1 LGGGD
6 AQMSATP
13 ILDAMKGFQRDIR
26 NAAVM
31 EIKVD
36 LLNWLEEEIKT
47 GHIRQTR
54 AIDKIIKKVHE
65 LK

>member
-1 LGGGD
+1 
-6 AQMSATP
+6 MSATP

-36 LLNWLEEEIKT
+36 LLNWLEDEIKSER
-47 GHIRQTR
+47 IRHTK
-54 AIDKIIKKVHE
+54 AIDKIIKRVND

>member
-1 LGGGD
+1 
-6 AQMSATP
+6 MSATP

-36 LLNWLEEEIKT
+36 LLNWLEDEIK
-47 GHIRQTR
+47 GERIRHTK
-54 AIDKIIKKVHE
+54 AIDKIIKKVND

>member
-1 LGGGD
+1 
-6 AQMSATP
+6 MSATP

-31 EIKVD
+31 EIKVE
-36 LLNWLEEEIKT
+36 LLRWLEDEIKNER
-47 GHIRQTR
+47 IRQTR
-54 AIDKIIKKVHE
+54 AIDKVIKKVND